1 MKGSL
6 KVKIIEPSVE
16 LINAPEYKTLLTTIE
31 AAGRTCYKS
40 EDKITDGSAE
50 KFVRGIIK
58 RGHEAVIEHGSLT
71 VRFICD
77 RGVSHEIVRHR
88 LAAFCQESTRYCN
101 YGMPDGTDKPA
112 VLTSLI
118 AALRETLPKTTA
130 LSVSIEKNAPENSG
144 LTPAV
149 LALFD
154 RIYADSETV
163 DLAALTATLPAD
175 FNAETRLVQLTQTP
189 PATGSYVI
197 VSD

>member
-1 MKGSL
+1 M
-6 KVKIIEPSVE
+6 
-16 LINAPEYKTLLTTIE
+16 
-31 AAGRTCYKS
+31 
-40 EDKITDGSAE
+40 
-50 KFVRGIIK
+50 
-58 RGHEAVIEHGSLT
+58 
-71 VRFICD
+71 
-77 RGVSHEIVRHR
+77 
-88 LAAFCQESTRYCN
+88 
-101 YGMPDGTDKPA
+101 
-112 VLTSLI
+112 
-118 AALRETLPKTTA
+118 
-130 LSVSIEKNAPENSG
+130 SIEKNAPENSG